1 MIGALLS
8 WLKGGPLGAL
18 AGVGA
23 TILAGLAALFMAR
36 QSGKAAER
44 ADNLAETAE
53 IKDAQARAAAD
64 GPRTRDDV
72 SKRLRDGKF

>member
-1 MIGALLS
+1 MSLILA
-8 WLKGGPLGAL
+8 WLKSGPLGAL

-44 ADNLAETAE
+44 ADNLEDLAEV
-53 IKDAQARAAAD
+53 KDAQQKAAAD

-72 SKRLRDGKF
+72 SKRMRDGSF

>member
-1 MIGALLS
+1 MSLS
-8 WLKGGPLGAL
+8 LAWLKSGPLGAL

-44 ADNLAETAE
+44 ADNLEDLAEV
-53 IKDAQARAAAD
+53 KDAQQKAAAD
-64 GPRTRDDV
+64 GPRTGSDAAQRM
-72 SKRLRDGKF
+72 RDGSF